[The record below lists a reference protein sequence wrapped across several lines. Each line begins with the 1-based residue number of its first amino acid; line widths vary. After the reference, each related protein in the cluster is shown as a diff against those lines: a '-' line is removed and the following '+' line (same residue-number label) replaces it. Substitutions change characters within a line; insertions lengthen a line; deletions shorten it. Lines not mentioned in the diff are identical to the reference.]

1 MTKGQMLEGYR
12 KVEQMFVRQGTYI
25 IEEAFVI
32 TPNEPRR
39 GIVLRDAF
47 LEVEEEGNRKM
58 VHGRATVHNLSL
70 VELFEDNEQLD
81 MIINMGEGFKFYLK
95 NPIIQAGKVF
105 SPAVFSTMRFIPT
118 DSFDHIPDA
127 EYSIIVNS
135 IILVQPDLA
144 SLAREKE
151 KL

>member
-1 MTKGQMLEGYR
+1 
-12 KVEQMFVRQGTYI
+12 
-25 IEEAFVI
+25 
-32 TPNEPRR
+32 
-39 GIVLRDAF
+39 
-47 LEVEEEGNRKM
+47 
-58 VHGRATVHNLSL
+58 
-70 VELFEDNEQLD
+70 
-81 MIINMGEGFKFYLK
+81 
-95 NPIIQAGKVF
+95 
-105 SPAVFSTMRFIPT
+105 MRFIPT